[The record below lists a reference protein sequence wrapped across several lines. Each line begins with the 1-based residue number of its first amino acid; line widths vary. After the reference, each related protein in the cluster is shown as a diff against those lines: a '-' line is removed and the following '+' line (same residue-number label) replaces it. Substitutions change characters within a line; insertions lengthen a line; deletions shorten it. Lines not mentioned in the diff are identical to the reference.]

1 MFQNT
6 LEDVIAIEEEAST
19 NNDKLQCVFCKKY
32 FENQP
37 EKNLHLALWHYEKQ
51 NDLAIKKYDKQF
63 LQVLWQNL

>member
-1 MFQNT
+1 MFQNI

-37 EKNLHLALWHYEKQ
+37 EKDLHLALC
-51 NDLAIKKYDKQF
+51 IMKKLESQMNSIMKKKF
-63 LQVLWQNL
+63 

>member
-1 MFQNT
+1 MFQNI
-6 LEDVIAIEEEAST
+6 LEDVIEMEEAST

-37 EKNLHLALWHYEKQ
+37 EKNLHLALCHYEKQ